1 MNEIMTSLATD
12 KIISLK
18 QWVAKKRTNEINQQE
33 ILNKQLQC
41 EQEISDDLEGDIILS
56 GMLIW

>member
-1 MNEIMTSLATD
+1 MKSLATD

-18 QWVAKKRTNEINQQE
+18 QWVAKKRANEINQQE

-41 EQEISDDLEGDIILS
+41 EQEISDDLEDDIILS